1 LATTNSNFKVK
12 NGLDAGGTIT
22 GTGLTVTGTS
32 SVITLNGQV
41 GSDGQVLTSKGPGVT
56 PIWNTVSG
64 SLGYIGN
71 FQTTASAGSTI
82 SLTVPDKSSGAPNTI
97 SLQAGGHSGSGV
109 GANGGAISITGGS
122 QLNVSAVKNGGAVNI
137 SGGNS
142 STAGIGGDVF
152 ISGGTGG
159 ANGGGNATIQAGPS
173 SGGNGTVFIGTS
185 NTDLINIG
193 ASLKPVSIVG
203 NVSINP
209 PYTGRPSGSVSITG
223 ANPNGTDG
231 GHIYIQSALAGT
243 GAPGNIYLDAQ
254 LDEVGAIG
262 GIYIGTGIDGAASA
276 SSQIKI
282 GTAGTSLYIDSSI
295 INGFKIAN
303 SSSTVPPIRFTN
315 GSNSGATVTNN
326 TIDYI
331 NGSLL
336 TLSPEFATAGY
347 GRAAIYAPVWAYS
360 NANSTASTS
369 TTAQALFPTGS
380 RTMTLVAGNNYYF
393 KLLLSFTS
401 TFTSGTSTIQLVP
414 VFSNTPQ
421 SINYTSLWLPGT
433 AGNALAVK
441 GTSTTAT
448 SISPSI
454 TATQTNAG
462 VIIEGN
468 FRANATTGGTLRFD
482 FRMSATG
489 SSTVAL
495 SGSYQ
500 QIMNLG
506 NLGANTPAVVSG
518 GWT

>member
-1 LATTNSNFKVK
+1 
-12 NGLDAGGTIT
+12 
-22 GTGLTVTGTS
+22 
-32 SVITLNGQV
+32 VITLNGQV

-56 PIWNTVSG
+56 PIWTTVSG
-64 SLGYIGN
+64 GGSGFTGAGTSITNITGAANNTMTITSAVSGN
-71 FQTTASAGSTI
+71 GN
-82 SLTVPDKSSGAPNTI
+82 LNLNSSGT
-97 SLQAGGHSGSGV
+97 
-109 GANGGAISITGGS
+109 GAI
-122 QLNVSAVKNGGAVNI
+122 NI
-137 SGGNS
+137 NL
-142 STAGIGGDVF
+142 
-152 ISGGTGG
+152 
-159 ANGGGNATIQAGPS
+159 PW
-173 SGGNGTVFIGTS
+173 TS
-185 NTDLINIG
+185 R
-193 ASLKPVSIVG
+193 A
-203 NVSINP
+203 
-209 PYTGRPSGSVSITG
+209 SGSVSITG
-223 ANPNGTDG
+223 ANPNGTSG
-231 GHIYIQSALAGT
+231 GHIYIQSAYSGS
-243 GAPGNIYLDAQ
+243 GPPGNIYIDGQ
-254 LDEVGAIG
+254 YDEVGAIG

-276 SSQIKI
+276 SSEIKI
-282 GTAGTSLYIDSSI
+282 GVNGGSLYLDSYI

-303 SSSTVPPIRFTN
+303 NSSTVPPIRFSS
-315 GSNSGATVTNN
+315 GSNSGATITNN
-326 TIDYI
+326 TIDYV

-401 TFTSGTSTIQLVP
+401 TFTSGTATIQLVP

-421 SINYTSLWLPGT
+421 SINYTSLWIPGT
-433 AGNALAVK
+433 AGNALAAK
-441 GTSTTAT
+441 GTTTAAT

-462 VIIEGN
+462 VIVEGN